1 MKILQKTND
10 ELILLAVKS
19 EMVSKGDYFLIEDTE
34 MKRQLIVQ
42 VYNEEYLSN
51 QSIIEDIVK
60 DEIIRATSPGVS
72 YDPLEIGL
80 LSCVVRDSRLFKAKI
95 RGSSVGANN
104 NMSSDISWLP
114 SRVNSKIRRLTISEL
129 NQILNRGGES
139 PISIG
144 FVGNSQDPF
153 TIYAEDLDG
162 RLNIIAGKKES
173 GKSHLSKLLVKSLL
187 EHGAFVLVF
196 DLNNEYA
203 GLGIKTNGLGSN
215 IESKVV
221 LLEPGKNLRFSLEYC
236 GKPSVSSMLKNAL
249 DMPPTSLRE
258 FFRIWDNLYKRHALT
273 LEAFSNAI
281 NNWNF
286 NDLVRDALI
295 SRIHTI
301 RNSRLFLNDEK
312 NDEYE
317 GLRFENLISN
327 NVHGLAMIVNL
338 GTYAP
343 TIRHMVVELILN
355 KLVELL
361 GNNLIPPIFLFAEEA
376 HLYIK
381 ETYWDDIITRMRH
394 FGIYSTFITNH
405 PEALGEGILRQVD
418 NIFLFN
424 FVNESDLE
432 RISKIS
438 LVDKDT
444 IKSIVRTLP
453 QRHSLL
459 IGKRGPELPIVVKVP
474 HLDIKT
480 YGETKKFFRRK
491 SPTLL
496 SSK

>member
-19 EMVSKGDYFLIEDTE
+19 EIVSKGDYFLIEDTE
-34 MKRQLIVQ
+34 MERDLIVQ

-60 DEIIRATSPGVS
+60 DEIILATSPGVT

-80 LSCVVRDSRLFKAKI
+80 LSGVVRDSRLFKAKI
-95 RGSSVGANN
+95 RGSSIGAKN
-104 NMSSDISWLP
+104 NMSSDITWLP

-144 FVGNSQDPF
+144 SVGNSQDPF
-153 TIYAEDLDG
+153 IIYAEDLDG

-187 EHGAFVLVF
+187 EHGAFILVF
-196 DLNNEYA
+196 DLNNEYT
-203 GLGIKTNGLGSN
+203 GLGIKPNGLSSN
-215 IESKVV
+215 LQSKVV

-249 DMPPTSLRE
+249 DMPSTSLRE
-258 FFRIWDNLYKRHALT
+258 FFRIWDNLYKRRALT

-295 SRIHTI
+295 SRFHSIY
-301 RNSRLFLNDEK
+301 SSKLFLNDEK

-317 GLRFENLISN
+317 GLRFENIISN
-327 NVHGLAMIVNL
+327 NLHGLAMIVNL
-338 GTYAP
+338 GTFAP

-361 GNNLIPPIFLFAEEA
+361 GNNAIPPIFLFAEEA

-381 ETYWDDIITRMRH
+381 DTYWDDIITRMRH

-438 LVDKDT
+438 LVDRDT

-453 QRHSLL
+453 QRYSLL
-459 IGKRGPELPIVVKVP
+459 IGKMVQELPIVVKVP
-474 HLDIKT
+474 QLDIKT
-480 YGETKKFFRRK
+480 YGETKRFFRRK

>member
-19 EMVSKGDYFLIEDTE
+19 EIVSKGDYFLIEDPE
-34 MKRQLIVQ
+34 MERDLIVQ

-60 DEIIRATSPGVS
+60 DEIIRATSPGVT

-80 LSCVVRDSRLFKAKI
+80 LSGVVRDSRLFKAKI
-95 RGSSVGANN
+95 RGSSIGTKN
-104 NMSSDISWLP
+104 NMSSDITWLP

-144 FVGNSQDPF
+144 SVGNSQDPF
-153 TIYAEDLDG
+153 IIYAEDLDG

-187 EHGAFVLVF
+187 EHGAFILVF
-196 DLNNEYA
+196 DLNNEYT
-203 GLGIKTNGLGSN
+203 GLGIKPNGLSSN
-215 IESKVV
+215 LQSKVV

-249 DMPPTSLRE
+249 DMPSTSLRE
-258 FFRIWDNLYKRHALT
+258 FFRIWDNLYKRRALT

-295 SRIHTI
+295 SRFHSIY
-301 RNSRLFLNDEK
+301 SSKLFLNDEK

-317 GLRFENLISN
+317 GLRFENMISN
-327 NVHGLAMIVNL
+327 NLHGLAMIVNL
-338 GTYAP
+338 GTFAP

-361 GNNLIPPIFLFAEEA
+361 GNNAIPPIFLFAEEA

-381 ETYWDDIITRMRH
+381 DTYWDDIITRMRH

-438 LVDKDT
+438 LVDRDT

-453 QRHSLL
+453 QRYSLL
-459 IGKRGPELPIVVKVP
+459 IGKMVQELPIVVKVP
-474 HLDIKT
+474 QLDIKT
-480 YGETKKFFRRK
+480 YGETKRFFRRK

>member
-19 EMVSKGDYFLIEDTE
+19 EIVSKGDYFLIEDTE
-34 MKRQLIVQ
+34 MERDLIVQ

-51 QSIIEDIVK
+51 QSIVEDIVK
-60 DEIIRATSPGVS
+60 DEIIRATSPGVT

-80 LSCVVRDSRLFKAKI
+80 LSGVVRDSRLFKAKI
-95 RGSSVGANN
+95 RGSSIGAKN
-104 NMSSDISWLP
+104 NMSSDITWLP

-144 FVGNSQDPF
+144 SVGNSQDPF
-153 TIYAEDLDG
+153 IIYAEDLDG

-187 EHGAFVLVF
+187 EHGAFILVF
-196 DLNNEYA
+196 DLNNEYT
-203 GLGIKTNGLGSN
+203 GLGIKPNGLSSN
-215 IESKVV
+215 LQSKVV

-249 DMPPTSLRE
+249 DMPSTSLRE
-258 FFRIWDNLYKRHALT
+258 FFRIWDNLYKRRALT

-295 SRIHTI
+295 SRFHSIY
-301 RNSRLFLNDEK
+301 SSKLFLNDEK

-317 GLRFENLISN
+317 GLRFEDIISN
-327 NVHGLAMIVNL
+327 NLHGLAMIVNL
-338 GTYAP
+338 GTFAP

-361 GNNLIPPIFLFAEEA
+361 GNNAIPPIFLFAEEA

-381 ETYWDDIITRMRH
+381 DTYWDDIITRMRH

-438 LVDKDT
+438 LVDRDT

-453 QRHSLL
+453 QRYSLL
-459 IGKRGPELPIVVKVP
+459 IGKMVQELPIVVKVP
-474 HLDIKT
+474 QLDIKT
-480 YGETKKFFRRK
+480 YGETKRFFRRK

>member
-1 MKILQKTND
+1 LKILQKTND

-80 LSCVVRDSRLFKAKI
+80 LSCVVRDSRLLKTKI
-95 RGSSVGANN
+95 RGSSIGANN

-114 SRVNSKIRRLTISEL
+114 SRVNSKIRRLTNSEL
-129 NQILNRGGES
+129 NHILNRGGES

-153 TIYAEDLDG
+153 IIYAEDLDG
-162 RLNIIAGKKES
+162 RLNIITGKKES

-187 EHGAFVLVF
+187 EHEAFVLVF

-203 GLGIKTNGLGSN
+203 GLGIKTNGLGSTV
-215 IESKVV
+215 ESRVI

-249 DMPPTSLRE
+249 DMPSTSLRE
-258 FFRIWDNLYKRHALT
+258 FFRIWDNLQKRQSLT
-273 LEAFSNAI
+273 LEAFSHAI

-301 RNSRLFLNDEK
+301 HNSRLFLNDEK
-312 NDEYE
+312 NDEHV
-317 GLRFENLISN
+317 GFRFENLISN

-338 GTYAP
+338 GTFAP

-361 GNNLIPPIFLFAEEA
+361 GNNVIPPIFLFAEEA

-453 QRHSLL
+453 QRYSLL
-459 IGKRGPELPIVVKVP
+459 IGKMVQELPIVVKVP
-474 HLDIKT
+474 NLDIKA

>member
-19 EMVSKGDYFLIEDTE
+19 EIVSKGDYFLIEDTE
-34 MKRQLIVQ
+34 MERDLIVQ

-51 QSIIEDIVK
+51 QSIVEDIVK
-60 DEIIRATSPGVS
+60 DEIIRATSPGVT

-80 LSCVVRDSRLFKAKI
+80 LSGVVRDSRLFKAKI
-95 RGSSVGANN
+95 RGSSIGAKN
-104 NMSSDISWLP
+104 NMSSDITWLP

-144 FVGNSQDPF
+144 SVGNSQDPF
-153 TIYAEDLDG
+153 IIYAEDLDG

-187 EHGAFVLVF
+187 EHGAFILVF
-196 DLNNEYA
+196 DLNNEYT
-203 GLGIKTNGLGSN
+203 GLGIKPNGLSSN
-215 IESKVV
+215 LQSKVV

-249 DMPPTSLRE
+249 DMPSTSLRE
-258 FFRIWDNLYKRHALT
+258 FFRIWDNLYKRRALT

-295 SRIHTI
+295 SRFHSIY
-301 RNSRLFLNDEK
+301 SSKLFLNDEK

-317 GLRFENLISN
+317 GLRFEDIISN
-327 NVHGLAMIVNL
+327 NLHGLAMIVNL
-338 GTYAP
+338 GTFAP

-361 GNNLIPPIFLFAEEA
+361 GNNAIPPIFLFAEEA

-381 ETYWDDIITRMRH
+381 DTYWDDIITRMRH

-438 LVDKDT
+438 LVDRDT

-453 QRHSLL
+453 QRYSLL
-459 IGKRGPELPIVVKVP
+459 IGKMVQELPIVVKVP
-474 HLDIKT
+474 QLDIKT
-480 YGETKKFFRRK
+480 YGETKRFFRRK
-491 SPTLL
+491 NPTLL

>member
-104 NMSSDISWLP
+104 NISSDISWLP

-129 NQILNRGGES
+129 NHILNRGGES

-258 FFRIWDNLYKRHALT
+258 FFRIWDNLHKRHALT

-301 RNSRLFLNDEK
+301 HNSRLFLHDEK

-453 QRHSLL
+453 QRYSLL
-459 IGKRGPELPIVVKVP
+459 IGKMVQELPIVVKVP

>member
-1 MKILQKTND
+1 MRILQKTND
-10 ELILLAVKS
+10 ELVLLAVRS

-34 MKRQLIVQ
+34 MKRELIVQ
-42 VYNEEYLSN
+42 VYNEEYLTN

-60 DEIIRATSPGVS
+60 DEIILATSPGVS
-72 YDPLEIGL
+72 YDPLEIGS
-80 LSCVVRDSRLFKAKI
+80 LSGIVRDSRVFKAKI
-95 RGSSVGANN
+95 RGSSIGANN
-104 NMSSDISWLP
+104 NMSRDITWLP

-129 NQILNRGGES
+129 NHILNRGGES

-153 TIYAEDLDG
+153 IIYAEDLDG

-187 EHGAFVLVF
+187 EHGAFILVF
-196 DLNNEYA
+196 DLNNEYT

-215 IESKVV
+215 VESKVV

-249 DMPPTSLRE
+249 DMPSTSLRE
-258 FFRIWDNLYKRHALT
+258 FFRIWDNLHKRHALT

-295 SRIHTI
+295 SRFHMIQ
-301 RNSRLFLNDEK
+301 NSRLFLNDEK
-312 NDEYE
+312 NDENE

-327 NVHGLAMIVNL
+327 NAHGLAMIVNL
-338 GTYAP
+338 GTFAP

-355 KLVELL
+355 KSVELL
-361 GNNLIPPIFLFAEEA
+361 GNNVIPPIFLFAEEA

-453 QRHSLL
+453 QRYSLL
-459 IGKRGPELPIVVKVP
+459 IGKMVQELPIVVRVP
-474 HLDIKT
+474 QLDIKT
-480 YGETKKFFRRK
+480 YGETKKFFRK
-491 SPTLL
+491 KTPTLL

>member
-19 EMVSKGDYFLIEDTE
+19 EIVSKGDYFLIEDSE
-34 MKRQLIVQ
+34 MERDLIVQ

-51 QSIIEDIVK
+51 QSIVEDIVK
-60 DEIIRATSPGVS
+60 DEIIRATSPGVT

-80 LSCVVRDSRLFKAKI
+80 LSGVVRDSRLFKAKI
-95 RGSSVGANN
+95 RGSSIGAKN
-104 NMSSDISWLP
+104 NMSSDITWLP

-144 FVGNSQDPF
+144 SVGNSQDPF
-153 TIYAEDLDG
+153 IIYAEDLDG

-187 EHGAFVLVF
+187 EHGAFILVF
-196 DLNNEYA
+196 DLNNEYT
-203 GLGIKTNGLGSN
+203 GLGIKPNGLSSN
-215 IESKVV
+215 LQSKVV

-249 DMPPTSLRE
+249 DMPSTSLRE
-258 FFRIWDNLYKRHALT
+258 FFRIWDNLYKRRALT

-295 SRIHTI
+295 SRFHSIY
-301 RNSRLFLNDEK
+301 SSKLFLNDEK

-317 GLRFENLISN
+317 GLRFENIISN
-327 NVHGLAMIVNL
+327 NLHGLAMIVNL
-338 GTYAP
+338 GTFAP

-361 GNNLIPPIFLFAEEA
+361 GNNAIPPIFLFAEEA

-381 ETYWDDIITRMRH
+381 DTYWDDIITRMRH

-438 LVDKDT
+438 LVDRDT

-453 QRHSLL
+453 QRYSLL
-459 IGKRGPELPIVVKVP
+459 IGKMVQELPIVVKVP
-474 HLDIKT
+474 QLDIKT
-480 YGETKKFFRRK
+480 YGETKRFFRRK

>member
-19 EMVSKGDYFLIEDTE
+19 EIVSKGDYFLIEDTE
-34 MKRQLIVQ
+34 MERDLIVQ

-60 DEIIRATSPGVS
+60 DEIIRATSPGVT

-80 LSCVVRDSRLFKAKI
+80 LSGVVRDSRLFKAKI
-95 RGSSVGANN
+95 RGSSIGAKN
-104 NMSSDISWLP
+104 NMSSDITWLP

-144 FVGNSQDPF
+144 SVGNSQDPF
-153 TIYAEDLDG
+153 IIYAEDLDG

-187 EHGAFVLVF
+187 EHGAFILVF
-196 DLNNEYA
+196 DLNNEYT
-203 GLGIKTNGLGSN
+203 GLGIKPNGLSSN
-215 IESKVV
+215 LQSKVV

-249 DMPPTSLRE
+249 DMPSTSLRE
-258 FFRIWDNLYKRHALT
+258 FFRIWDNLYKRRALT

-295 SRIHTI
+295 SRFHSIY
-301 RNSRLFLNDEK
+301 SSKLFLNDEK

-317 GLRFENLISN
+317 GLRFENMISN
-327 NVHGLAMIVNL
+327 NLHGLAMIVNL
-338 GTYAP
+338 GTFAP

-361 GNNLIPPIFLFAEEA
+361 GNNAIPPIFLFAEEA

-381 ETYWDDIITRMRH
+381 DTYWDDIITRMRH

-438 LVDKDT
+438 LVDRDT

-453 QRHSLL
+453 QRYSLL
-459 IGKRGPELPIVVKVP
+459 IGKMVQELPIVVKVP
-474 HLDIKT
+474 QLDIKT
-480 YGETKKFFRRK
+480 YGETKRFFRRK

>member
-1 MKILQKTND
+1 LKILQKTND

-19 EMVSKGDYFLIEDTE
+19 ELVSKGDYFLIEDTE
-34 MKRQLIVQ
+34 MERDLIVQ

-60 DEIIRATSPGVS
+60 DEIIRATSPRVT

-80 LSCVVRDSRLFKAKI
+80 LSGIVRDSRLFKAKI
-95 RGSSVGANN
+95 RGSSIGAKN
-104 NMSSDISWLP
+104 NMSSDITWLP
-114 SRVNSKIRRLTISEL
+114 SRVNSKIRRLTNSEL
-129 NQILNRGGES
+129 NHILNRGGES

-144 FVGNSQDPF
+144 SVGNSQDPF
-153 TIYAEDLDG
+153 IIYAEDLDG

-187 EHGAFVLVF
+187 EYGAFILVF
-196 DLNNEYA
+196 DLNNEYT
-203 GLGIKTNGLGSN
+203 GLGIKSNGLSSN
-215 IESKVV
+215 LQSKVV

-249 DMPPTSLRE
+249 DMPSTSLRE
-258 FFRIWDNLYKRHALT
+258 FFRIWDNLYKRRALT

-295 SRIHTI
+295 SRFHSIHS
-301 RNSRLFLNDEK
+301 SRLFLNDEK

-327 NVHGLAMIVNL
+327 NLHGLAMIVNL
-338 GTYAP
+338 GTFAP

-361 GNNLIPPIFLFAEEA
+361 GNNVIPPIFLFAEEA

-424 FVNESDLE
+424 FINESDLE

-438 LVDKDT
+438 LVDRDT

-453 QRHSLL
+453 QRYSLL
-459 IGKRGPELPIVVKVP
+459 IGKMVQELPIVVKVP
-474 HLDIKT
+474 QLDIKT
-480 YGETKKFFRRK
+480 YGETKRFFRRK
-491 SPTLL
+491 RPTLL
-496 SSK
+496 SPK

>member
-258 FFRIWDNLYKRHALT
+258 FFIIWDNLNKRHALT

-453 QRHSLL
+453 QRYSLL
-459 IGKRGPELPIVVKVP
+459 IGKMVQELPIVVKVP
-474 HLDIKT
+474 HLDVKT